1 MRVIRKKLILKIG
14 ERYYFSEV
22 GGFFKFKIYGISETD
37 SVVERLQKII
47 DFEIVEN
54 KTYSLKEHILFW
66 FSLLKNRFK

>member
-1 MRVIRKKLILKIG
+1 MVIRKKLVLKIG
-14 ERYYFSEV
+14 ERYYFLEV
-22 GGFFKFKIYGISETD
+22 GGFFKLKIYDISETD